1 MACDNCVTYRA
12 MQNPDTPNL
21 PFAQVENSPMW
32 SGTINPDRPDLP
44 FAQNNLF
51 SSSNRAKG
59 VYIVYWL
66 EGGETELS
74 LSQSIVDFYRNQ
86 GHRVELKSSSINTG
100 VKPPSS
106 PHWTKDEIETILKNY
121 YGDDI
126 LKLHTNISKA
136 GIQMNKNWDVAAKER
151 RAIETKYQKDINQ
164 LYKIHKEQESRI
176 TNTMIERDR
185 IEAKVDEAKA
195 EHQNIWDSLGEKAG
209 KGHSHGGKDCGW
221 FGEKC
226 WFPEFPE
233 LPSWLIPAA
242 IAGGIYIVI
251 RKRKRR

>member
-59 VYIVYWL
+59 VYIVYWK

-74 LSQSIVDFYRNQ
+74 LTSSIANFYRNQ

-100 VKPPSS
+100 VKPASS
-106 PHWTKDEIETILKNY
+106 PHWTKDEIETILTNY

-126 LKLHTNISKA
+126 KLLHKNISQA
-136 GIQMNKNWDVAAKER
+136 GIQMNKNWDVAEKER

-164 LYKIHKEQESRI
+164 LYRIHEEQESRI

-185 IEAKVDEAKA
+185 IEAKVDSAKL
-195 EHQNIWDSLGEKAG
+195 EHTDIHEKLVTLGK
-209 KGHSHGGKDCGW
+209 HTHNGGG
-221 FGEKC
+221 GG
-226 WFPEFPE
+226 
-233 LPSWLIPAA
+233 LPFWLIPLAA
-242 IAGGIYIVI
+242 VGGIYFVL
-251 RKRKRR
+251 RKKR